1 MHQIKLLAL
10 LFLCLLYQTT
20 TAQTPSAAIKS
31 AEAFYHAR
39 QYKKAAKQYFDT
51 FAADTA
57 TQTSA
62 NLLNAAKASALGS
75 YPDSAFK
82 YLNNI
87 LNRRDQQLYT
97 TILYEPAFLKL
108 HYDKRWDALTAII
121 DRQRRAFKSAV
132 ARELIEMQHDRQ
144 AAERKKYLVA
154 YQLGRNSKVYELLR
168 DSVRDLDTINYQK
181 LKSIIN
187 TYGWLDA
194 NAIGGDGVHSFLYL
208 FQKLSLPIQKRYFPI
223 IATAFKTGGIDAQN
237 FALIADRI
245 ALYDTG
251 HQIYGTQPIPN
262 TILNKDSVNM
272 RRVEIG
278 LKGLE

>member
-1 MHQIKLLAL
+1 MPHTKKLIAL
-10 LFLCLLYQTT
+10 LCLLCHIAAAQS
-20 TAQTPSAAIKS
+20 TAPTIKRADSLYHFKQFKKASKKYSEAFARDSAARTGAS
-31 AEAFYHAR
+31 LF
-39 QYKKAAKQYFDT
+39 
-51 FAADTA
+51 
-57 TQTSA
+57 
-62 NLLNAAKASALGS
+62 NAAKACAQGG

-82 YLNNI
+82 YLRLI
-87 LNRRDQQLYT
+87 IERKDHDFFT
-97 TILYEPAFLKL
+97 SILYEPAFLKL
-108 HYDKRWDALTAII
+108 HYDKRWDTLTAMI
-121 DRQRRAFKSAV
+121 DRQRKAFKTAV
-132 ARELIEMQHDRQ
+132 ARELIQMHHDRQ

-154 YQLGRNSKVYELLR
+154 YQHGKNSTVYQMLS
-168 DSVRDLDTINYQK
+168 DSVRDLDTVNYQK

-194 NAIGGDGVHSFLYL
+194 NAIGGDGVRSFLYL
-208 FQKLSLPIQKRYFPI
+208 FAKLGLPIQKRYFPL

-251 HQIYGTQPIPN
+251 HQIYGTQSIPN
-262 TILNKDSVNM
+262 TIVNKDSVNM

>member
-10 LFLCLLYQTT
+10 LTLSLLCQTT
-20 TAQTPSAAIKS
+20 KAQTPPSQIKS

-39 QYKKAAKQYFDT
+39 QYKKAAQQYFNA

-57 TQTSA
+57 AQTSV
-62 NLLNAAKASALGS
+62 NLLNAAKACAQGS
-75 YPDSAFK
+75 YPDSTFK
-82 YLNNI
+82 YLRTI
-87 LNRRDQQLYT
+87 TDRRDQQLYT
-97 TILYEPAFLKL
+97 TILYEPAFLKF
-108 HYDKRWDALTAII
+108 HYDKRWDALTATI
-121 DRQRRAFKSAV
+121 DRQRRAYKSAV
-132 ARELIEMQHDRQ
+132 ARELIQMHQERQ

-168 DSVRDLDTINYQK
+168 DSVRDLDTTNYQK

-194 NAIGGDGVHSFLYL
+194 NAIGPEGVRSFLYL
-208 FQKLSLPIQKRYFPI
+208 FAKLGLPIQKRYFPI
-223 IATAFKTGGIDAQN
+223 IATAFKTGNLNAQN

-251 HQIYGTQPIPN
+251 HQIYGTQLIPN